1 MMELRDLVG
10 EHVLTGLDCDVLKDE
25 ETYGSLETVAFTLD
39 NITFLARE
47 DPDDGHRSMCSDLE
61 IIENRSMCS
70 DLEIIENRSIR
81 NIFTKVKVICKMKN
95 NERNDVLEVYDF
107 VTNKLIFNIGTDD
120 YNSYYPYFQF
130 EYHPENMTINNG
142 RIKGEE
148 NERR

>member
-47 DPDDGHRSMCSDLE
+47 DPDDGH
-61 IIENRSMCS
+61 RSMCS

>member
-1 MMELRDLVG
+1 MELRDLVG

-61 IIENRSMCS
+61 IIENS
-70 DLEIIENRSIR
+70 IIR